1 MIGLII
7 PQKYHLSY
15 SVQPDPF
22 TISPGESINISLVD
36 AHGYDK
42 SMTQVAGSPNPLAGP
57 FFVPH
62 ASPGQA
68 LAVTIEEID
77 NNRSLGW
84 ANKNIHPNLY
94 VPGNRPENN
103 LKEYVK
109 WEIHNKN
116 NTLCPLDG
124 YFPKGKVAIPIQ
136 NMLGCIG
143 VAEGLNSN
151 ISSILS
157 GSFGGNMDYSRIR
170 AGTTLYLPIM
180 VEGGYLYL
188 GDGHAVQG
196 EGEITGNGVE
206 ISCDVRF
213 HIQIEEMK
221 LRFPRGEDREFLFC
235 IGISSNLENAIRI
248 ATEEMG
254 IWLRERYNLS
264 KDQCGILMGQ
274 LVKYEIGNFVSP
286 EYSASCLMPKV
297 IIERLI

>member
-1 MIGLII
+1 MIGLIN
-7 PQKYHLSY
+7 PSKYFFSY

-22 TISPGESINISLVD
+22 IIYPGESIYVSLVD

-42 SMTQVAGSPNPLAGP
+42 SMTQVADSPNPLVGP
-57 FFVPH
+57 FFVPN

-68 LAVTIEEID
+68 LAVTIEKIN
-77 NNRSLGW
+77 NNRSFGW

-94 VPGNRPENN
+94 LPGNRPELN

-109 WEIHNKN
+109 WVIHKRN
-116 NTLCPLDG
+116 NTLSPVDG
-124 YFPKGKVAIPIQ
+124 FFPKGKVEIPIQ

-143 VAEGLNSN
+143 IAEGLNN
-151 ISSILS
+151 NNTSIMS

-196 EGEITGNGVE
+196 AGEITGNGVE

-213 HIQIEEMK
+213 HVQIEETN
-221 LRFPRGEDREFLFC
+221 LRFPRGEDHDFIFC
-235 IGISSNLENAIRI
+235 IGNTSNIEDAIRI
-248 ATEEMG
+248 STEEMV
-254 IWLRERYNLS
+254 IWLRERYTLS

-274 LVKYEIGNFVSP
+274 MVKYEIGNFVSQV
-286 EYSASCLMPKV
+286 YSVACLMPKTV
-297 IIERLI
+297 LNQLV